1 MTPMDALWKEPQFAL
16 EWSSA
21 SGPLRRQYYQDP
33 SLKLGKLPARMPRSA
48 CADLLLDS
56 GYTADQANGTTSGAC
71 DILGVTR
78 REGQSILIGD
88 DVKVTVVS
96 TKGAQVRFG
105 ITAPKHVG
113 VLRQEVVTRSA
124 QPWVREDIEGS

>member
-1 MTPMDALWKEPQFAL
+1 MLFGKSLSSLW
-16 EWSSA
+16 
-21 SGPLRRQYYQDP
+21 SGSQLWAHCQEQYYQDP

-96 TKGAQVRFG
+96 TLGEQVRFG
-105 ITAPKHVG
+105 ITAPKHIA
-113 VLRQEVVTRSA
+113 VLRQEVATRNV
-124 QPWVREDIEGS
+124 QPRDGEDVEGS